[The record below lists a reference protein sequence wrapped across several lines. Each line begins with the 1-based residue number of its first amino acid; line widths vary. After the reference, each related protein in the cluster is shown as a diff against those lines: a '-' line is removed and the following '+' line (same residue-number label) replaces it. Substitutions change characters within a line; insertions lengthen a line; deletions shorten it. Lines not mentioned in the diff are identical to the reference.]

1 VRQQWRRWLRG
12 PKHGLARKAIVYGV
26 PRHPGPEQLRA
37 LLGQYKSLQEWA
49 RLQEFNL
56 DPVGKDVAVSRH

>member
-12 PKHGLARKAIVYGV
+12 PKHGLARKAIVHGV
-26 PRHPGPEQLRA
+26 PRHPGREQLRA

-56 DPVGKDVAVSRH
+56 DPVGKDVAASRH